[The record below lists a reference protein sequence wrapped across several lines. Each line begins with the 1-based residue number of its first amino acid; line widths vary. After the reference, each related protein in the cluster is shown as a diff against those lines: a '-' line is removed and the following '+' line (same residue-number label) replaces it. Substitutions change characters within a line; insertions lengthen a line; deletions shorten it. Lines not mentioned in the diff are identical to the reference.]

1 MKFGTG
7 FKLMGKGLEN
17 LWRHKGSTLAAFV
30 SITIAITVLG
40 YFALTWLN
48 IMNLTD
54 NFLGNL
60 DVRVFLVKPGAVKKI
75 ETLDG
80 VAKFEYITP
89 DMALTKMA
97 ENYQFSSDY
106 LKNVLA
112 DNPLQASY
120 SLRVKDVQNI
130 HNIVSTLEAMPEVDE
145 VIYGGK
151 TADSLIKLQRIIGG
165 FGLLLLF
172 ILIMAILLVVANT
185 LRLSFAVRKQEIA
198 LEKILGAGPLYIVA
212 PFLWE
217 GTALGLLS
225 ASAAVLVV
233 LYSYKMFSA
242 WSLTSLPYLPLKSL
256 ASIKQIFIGVGLALG
271 ILMGFIGSVWGVRRY
286 WPKD

>member
-60 DVRVFLVKPGAVKKI
+60 DVVKPGAVKKI

-256 ASIKQIFIGVGLALG
+256 ASIKQIFIGVGLAIG